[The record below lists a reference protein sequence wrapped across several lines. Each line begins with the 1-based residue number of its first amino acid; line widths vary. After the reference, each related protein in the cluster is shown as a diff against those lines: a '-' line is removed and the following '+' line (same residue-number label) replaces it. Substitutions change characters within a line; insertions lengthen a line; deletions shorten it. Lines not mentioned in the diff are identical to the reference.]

1 MVDFGRDGPISDI
14 AAGVFLLRSLMWNAA
29 PPKDSIGAL
38 VTRQNHAFAVVH
50 VDGQAPGLKH
60 AQLC

>member
-29 PPKDSIGAL
+29 PPKIAL
-38 VTRQNHAFAVVH
+38 VLLSLVRTMRLPSYMLTV
-50 VDGQAPGLKH
+50 KH
-60 AQLC
+60 QG